1 MKIEISDD
9 CLDEIMAAELIETYK
24 QLQEDLKNPTQWHL
38 DDLQAFQDVFEALKI
53 VGPFYVFD
61 WEKKTK

>member
-9 CLDEIMAAELIETYK
+9 CIDEIMSAELIETYK
-24 QLQEDLKNPTQWHL
+24 QLREDLKNPKQWHE
-38 DDLQAFQDVFEALKI
+38 DDFQAFQDVFEALKI

>member
-1 MKIEISDD
+1 MMIEVSDE
-9 CLDEIMAAELIETYK
+9 CVDEIIAAELIQTYK
-24 QLQEDLKNPTQWHL
+24 QLQKDLKTPNKWHE
-38 DDLQAFQDVFEALKI
+38 DDFKAFQDVFEALKI

>member
-1 MKIEISDD
+1 MKIEVSDE
-9 CLDEIMAAELIETYK
+9 CIDEIMASELIETYK
-24 QLQEDLKNPTQWHL
+24 QLREDLKNPTQWHL
-38 DDLQAFQDVFEALKI
+38 DDLQAFQDVFESLKI